1 MIYDCIIIGA
11 GVTGAMIARDLSFY
25 DLNVLLID
33 KHPDLAMEAT
43 KANSAIVHGGYAE
56 AHETLKGRMSY
67 PGRIKLQALAD
78 ELHVPYR
85 SLPTLVVGHRSDRE
99 QLEKL
104 LHNGQRNGLTDLRVI
119 EEDEIYEREPNL
131 APGFELAL
139 LCEGAGTISPYE
151 LTIALVED
159 AMRHGL
165 SLHLGEEV
173 LAIEREE
180 EHFTLKTS
188 LGRTLQTHY
197 LVNAAGTAADRIAG
211 MLGIDDYTI
220 RPRSGEY
227 IVLRRGSHPLPNHTI
242 FGLPGPWGKG
252 IVVTHTVDGNIMLG
266 PDAEQQ
272 DEPYSGTHIERL
284 KKVWAQ
290 AKQIRPDLKPES
302 FIRSFAGVRASS
314 DRGDFIIRG
323 GNAICLAACAP
334 D

>member
-43 KANSAIVHGGYAE
+43 KANSAIVHGGYGVAL
-56 AHETLKGRMSY
+56 ETLKGRMSY

-151 LTIALVED
+151 LT
-159 AMRHGL
+159 
-165 SLHLGEEV
+165 LH
-173 LAIEREE
+173 
-180 EHFTLKTS
+180 S
-188 LGRTLQTHY
+188 
-197 LVNAAGTAADRIAG
+197 
-211 MLGIDDYTI
+211 
-220 RPRSGEY
+220 
-227 IVLRRGSHPLPNHTI
+227 
-242 FGLPGPWGKG
+242 
-252 IVVTHTVDGNIMLG
+252 
-266 PDAEQQ
+266 
-272 DEPYSGTHIERL
+272 
-284 KKVWAQ
+284 
-290 AKQIRPDLKPES
+290 
-302 FIRSFAGVRASS
+302 
-314 DRGDFIIRG
+314 
-323 GNAICLAACAP
+323 
-334 D
+334 